1 VTEYKVQ
8 GRGGSG
14 IKTANI
20 TKKTGKI
27 VIATIVN
34 AQDERDLLVISSA
47 GQVIRTAISSISVL
61 GRATQGVR
69 IMRFKKEGDSVASAT
84 IV

>member
-1 VTEYKVQ
+1 MIEYKVQ
-8 GRGGSG
+8 NRGGSG

-20 TKKTGKI
+20 TKKTGPI
-27 VIATIVN
+27 VAAVVMN
-34 AQDERDLLVISSA
+34 AKDERDLLVMSSQ
-47 GQVIRTAISSISVL
+47 GQVIRSRLSTISVL

-69 IMRFKKEGDSVASAT
+69 IMRFKKEGDSVASTT